1 MKQIAA
7 LVLTIAL
14 LFSLS
19 SCGQQPEPEII
30 HDFRNV
36 DWGMSQSK
44 VLAAEGTDY
53 LYADDTLMYF
63 SGEQLDQPVELY
75 YEFKDDKVFSAEC
88 KYVIQE
94 GMILSDCIADY
105 LELREKLIE
114 LYGEPHESDYHVWA
128 SEEARA
134 EYDGDKE
141 QIPIYY
147 QALTY
152 YNSWDTETCFMELS
166 LDYTNLQI
174 NLILRASQIVTEE
187 ETTE

>member
-1 MKQIAA
+1 MAIVKPFQGIRPPKE
-7 LVLTIAL
+7 LV
-14 LFSLS
+14 
-19 SCGQQPEPEII
+19 EK
-30 HDFRNV
+30 V
-36 DWGMSQSK
+36 QSRPYD
-44 VLAAEGTDY
+44 VLN
-53 LYADDTLMYF
+53 
-63 SGEQLDQPVELY
+63 
-75 YEFKDDKVFSAEC
+75 
-88 KYVIQE
+88 
-94 GMILSDCIADY
+94 
-105 LELREKLIE
+105 
-114 LYGEPHESDYHVWA
+114 